1 MRGEILV
8 TRLDL
13 FAGLFER
20 QRVGSLALEEEIHE
34 GINFGSIGSN
44 SR

>member
-8 TRLDL
+8 TGLDL
-13 FAGLFER
+13 FDWLFLR
-20 QRVGSLALEEEIHE
+20 KWVGCLSLEEEIHE